1 MTPVISLANGRS
13 RRRKLLLG
21 IGLLTLVIL
30 QLLVYQLYL
39 SYREQIRDAETRTLN
54 YAAIFETRL
63 DATLRHSDA
72 ILQALARSVPAR
84 ALDRP
89 ASSSDASELAGE
101 LDAHLLNFDELVG
114 LRVFDRNGDL
124 RFSSDRAHTPQIN
137 VADRDYFHQLR
148 EYPGREPLFSEVL
161 VSRASGRP
169 SLIVARALR
178 GPDGVFLGV
187 VSAVLDLNHYLEN
200 FRSVDLDREGSIV
213 LRRSDDHRLVVRWPA
228 VPDQLNQTLDAAH
241 PVRQA
246 IGRGDRTGTLH
257 YVAQTDGIYRIHS
270 FQRLE
275 RYPFYFNIGA
285 SLDDV
290 LAGWRQRALV
300 AGVAG
305 SLLLILLAA
314 LLCCLQRSEARE
326 AAGVADLVADIAK
339 RRQVEAESRTLLQA
353 VEQSPAAI
361 VITNR
366 NAEIEYVNPRFTR
379 VTGYS
384 RLEAIGQNPRLLKS
398 GQTPAET
405 YQTLWRTLLAGKV
418 WSGILLNRRKD
429 GSLFSARGDISPIFD
444 EQGEVTH
451 YLAVKEDVSDRLQA
465 DRQLR
470 ESEESFRRLF
480 EDAKDPLLLIWEG
493 IFIDCNTAA
502 VNLLGYANKQELLGL
517 GPEDISPDCQ
527 PDGQSSRDKASAL
540 IAGANEFGYR
550 RFEWTHLR
558 HDGST
563 VPVEVTLTRI
573 TQGGKVVLHTLWRDI
588 SERRVTETRLRLL
601 AGVFEHSAEAIMVSD
616 RENRILE
623 VNHAFCRLTGY
634 TADEVRGADPRLL
647 SSGRST
653 TEDYRTMWQSIRDS
667 GHWQGEIWDRR
678 KDGSVYPKWLSIS
691 TMRGTDGDIEHYI
704 GSFVDISERKA
715 WEEKINHLAHFD
727 TLTDLPNRSNLQG
740 RLEQAL
746 AAARRDSPQ
755 RPLAVMFLDLDRFKN
770 INDTLGHHVGDA
782 LLVEVAQAAAVE
794 GARERCR
801 GPSGRRRVR
810 RRADRCGRSGR
821 RAPFGQD
828 PHGSGRTVSHRWA
841 VPAHHLKHRHRRLP
855 WRW

>member
-326 AAGVADLVADIAK
+326 AAGVADLVADISE
-339 RRQVEAESRTLLQA
+339 RRQAEEESRNLLQA
-353 VEQSPAAI
+353 VEQSPVAI
-361 VITNR
+361 VITNLDG
-366 NAEIEYVNPRFTR
+366 EIEYVNPSFSR

-405 YQTLWRTLLAGKV
+405 YRTLWRTLLEGRV
-418 WSGILLNRRKD
+418 WSGILHNRRKN
-429 GSLFSARGDISPIFD
+429 GTFFWEKASIAPVFGDHG
-444 EQGEVTH
+444 QVTH
-451 YLAVKEDVSDRLQA
+451 YLAVKEDVTERLQA
-465 DRQLR
+465 EQQLR
-470 ESEESFRRLF
+470 ESEEAFRRLF
-480 EDAKDPLLLIWEG
+480 EDANDPLLLLKDG
-493 IFIDCNTAA
+493 VFIDCNKATLE
-502 VNLLGYANKQELLGL
+502 LLGYRCKAEFLGQS
-517 GPEDISPDCQ
+517 PDDISPPCQ
-527 PDGQSSRDKASAL
+527 PDGRSSKEEAAAMIVAAHR
-540 IAGANEFGYR
+540 FGYH
-550 RFEWTHLR
+550 RFEWTHQR
-558 HDGST
+558 RDRST
-563 VPVEVTLTRI
+563 VSVEVTLTPI
-573 TQGGKVVLHTLWRDI
+573 TLRGEVIVHTLWRDI
-588 SERRVTETRLRLL
+588 SERRVSETRLRLL
-601 AGVFEHSAEAIMVSD
+601 AGRIRTQRRSD
-616 RENRILE
+616 
-623 VNHAFCRLTGY
+623 HG
-634 TADEVRGADPRLL
+634 
-647 SSGRST
+647 
-653 TEDYRTMWQSIRDS
+653 
-667 GHWQGEIWDRR
+667 
-678 KDGSVYPKWLSIS
+678 
-691 TMRGTDGDIEHYI
+691 
-704 GSFVDISERKA
+704 
-715 WEEKINHLAHFD
+715 
-727 TLTDLPNRSNLQG
+727 
-740 RLEQAL
+740 
-746 AAARRDSPQ
+746 Q
-755 RPLAVMFLDLDRFKN
+755 RP
-770 INDTLGHHVGDA
+770 
-782 LLVEVAQAAAVE
+782 
-794 GARERCR
+794 
-801 GPSGRRRVR
+801 
-810 RRADRCGRSGR
+810 
-821 RAPFGQD
+821 
-828 PHGSGRTVSHRWA
+828 
-841 VPAHHLKHRHRRLP
+841 
-855 WRW
+855 